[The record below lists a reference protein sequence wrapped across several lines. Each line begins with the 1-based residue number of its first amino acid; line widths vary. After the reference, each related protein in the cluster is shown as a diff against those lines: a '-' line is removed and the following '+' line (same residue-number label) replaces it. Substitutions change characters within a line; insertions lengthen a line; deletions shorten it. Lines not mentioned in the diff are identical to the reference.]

1 MNFVIL
7 DFLIFSISFYLSIL
21 SHLIVAMG
29 TTLDILWEYFP
40 EDEFNLRF
48 SAYTVCKYEIIG
60 WVSFFLFPAINHIV
74 ISELF
79 VLLLRL
85 WGRGLLWL
93 KFHFKIGYAPV
104 RIVISLFSF
113 IPTVMIIYLNKQQN
127 LAILT
132 CLFFKGFFQS
142 KVFEDLGEIL
152 ESCRAGSSGSFTCYN
167 SFFQPK

>member
-74 ISELF
+74 ISEPF

-113 IPTVMIIYLNKQQN
+113 IPTVINISKQTTKSSNFN
-127 LAILT
+127 L
-132 CLFFKGFFQS
+132 F
-142 KVFEDLGEIL
+142 VF
-152 ESCRAGSSGSFTCYN
+152 
-167 SFFQPK
+167 